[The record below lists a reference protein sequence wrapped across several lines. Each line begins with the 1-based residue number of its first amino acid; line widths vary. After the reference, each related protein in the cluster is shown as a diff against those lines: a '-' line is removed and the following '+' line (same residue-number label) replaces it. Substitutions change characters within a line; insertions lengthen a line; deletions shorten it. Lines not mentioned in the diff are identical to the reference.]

1 MQNGF
6 YQATGAMVT
15 QLNRL
20 NVISN
25 NLANVNT
32 AGYKRDDVVVAD
44 FKRLYDEEMQNM
56 PIDDHTKQAAKYINQ
71 TINRVPNID
80 IEYSDFSVGGLRHTN
95 NSLDL
100 AIKRSDTFFMVRAS
114 DGNVRFTK
122 NGSFSLDENG
132 FVVTKQGERLLSQ
145 NYFQSPEEDGIQV
158 GEGES
163 IAFDKNGNVY
173 INGEVTNRIFVAQM
187 QDTRDLEK
195 VGDNLY
201 KLNDL
206 TKMQDFAESNAIA
219 SGFIERSNVNPVNEM
234 VGLIETHRL
243 VEMYQKVMTSHMDE
257 LNNDAINKL
266 ASTK

>member
-20 NVISN
+20 DVISN

-32 AGYKRDDVVVAD
+32 VGFKKNDVVVAD
-44 FKRLYDEEMQNM
+44 FKRLYDEYMQNM

-71 TINRVPNID
+71 TIDRVPNID
-80 IEYSDFSVGGLRHTN
+80 IEYTDFKVGTIRPTGN
-95 NSLDL
+95 KLDI
-100 AIKRSDTFFMVRAS
+100 AIKRSDSFFMVKAS
-114 DGNVRFTK
+114 DGQVRFTK

-132 FVVTKQGERLLSQ
+132 FMVTKNGERLLSS
-145 NYFQSPEEDGIQV
+145 NYFQSPEEDGIQIGDGQEV
-158 GEGES
+158 TIDS
-163 IAFDKNGNVY
+163 DGNVY
-173 INGEVTNRIFVAQM
+173 LDGEVSARIFLARM
-187 QDTRDLEK
+187 QDLRDLEK

-201 KLNDL
+201 KINDL
-206 TKMQDFAESNAIA
+206 TKMQDFENSNALA
-219 SGFIERSNVNPVNEM
+219 SGFLEMSNINPVNEM

-257 LNNDAINKL
+257 LNNDAITKL